1 MLYIVSNV
9 ILREQKD
16 IGKDA
21 DEDTKQ
27 VNLFHF

>member
-21 DEDTKQ
+21 DEDTTQ